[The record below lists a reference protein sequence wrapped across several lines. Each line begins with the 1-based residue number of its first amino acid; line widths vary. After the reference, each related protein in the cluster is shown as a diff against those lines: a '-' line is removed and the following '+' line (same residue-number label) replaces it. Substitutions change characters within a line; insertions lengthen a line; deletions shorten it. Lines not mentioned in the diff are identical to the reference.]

1 MAFCLIRL
9 FGKIKILE
17 AKYFMT
23 EEPKEKWLNYLAL
36 TTVILAVCA
45 TLSTFKGTGFSTRSV
60 LSQTQAANQWAYYQA
75 KSIKGYL
82 YEIQKEALELEFKK
96 SKSNSAKSINDEYEK
111 KIALYSQ
118 KIKKYDEEKAE
129 ISKEA
134 KKMET
139 TRDDAQKHA
148 GIFGLA
154 VIFLQIAILL
164 SSIAALMKKK
174 SVWVIGIATGATGL
188 VYFANGFF
196 LFF

>member
-1 MAFCLIRL
+1 MA
-9 FGKIKILE
+9 
-17 AKYFMT
+17 

-45 TLSTFKGTGFSTRSV
+45 TLSTFKGAGYSTRSV
-60 LSQTQAANQWAYYQA
+60 LSQTQASDQWAYYQA

-96 SKSNSAKSINDEYEK
+96 DKIKGSMSLARDYEK
-111 KIALYSQ
+111 KIEIYSQ
-118 KIKKYDEEKAE
+118 KLKRYEGEKAE
-129 ISKEA
+129 IKKEA
-134 KKMET
+134 EKLESL
-139 TRDDAQKHA
+139 RDDAQKHA

-174 SVWVIGIATGATGL
+174 VIWVIGVGTGAIGL
-188 VYFANGFF
+188 VYFANGFL